1 MGAVLALLLGG
12 VMLALWAWSV
22 VASGRW
28 PAGDGP
34 HFLGTA
40 QRLAMM
46 LRDGELLLFLR
57 CLGMLIGPHPPGA
70 YLPATLAAV
79 VLGPG
84 RWVHLA
90 AGALSVGLCLD
101 GIRRLGGGLSGWIWL
116 WASPLVWLQAEGY
129 GVDLVAAA
137 CVVQALSHLHASE
150 GLSRR
155 RHVVFWGLWMGACFI
170 SKYTAPMFLW
180 APCLAAGLGVLRSG
194 RWKALGTGVLAF
206 GLVALPVWGLNGP
219 EILGYLTAS
228 QSSSDVLISN
238 SSMLSGPWATPER
251 LSWYPR
257 ALVDHWG
264 WLGASLAGLA
274 LILPFREKGL
284 RQSAWLLPALG
295 VLGGVLILAT
305 QSQRQD
311 RYLLPAVVLL
321 CSLLGSLRWS
331 AFLAPIGA
339 VGLYGVAMSYMR
351 WTDVPATRSY
361 THSVQ
366 LSELGKTWPWVQ
378 SAYAPTSLDPTVWE
392 LDARIAQLAEVHGSP
407 DGSVGFLLDQTDGAP
422 GFGLVLSRVVAADL
436 RWHVATVMVLP
447 SQEAAVFIGPFAR
460 DGWPS
465 RDFSSLLVILRTG
478 DHAREGWLSQSG
490 LELVDSWPLP
500 EGREGRIYQ
509 TPDGAPKSFL
519 NKK

>member
-1 MGAVLALLLGG
+1 MSAVLALLLGG
-12 VMLALWAWSV
+12 VLLGLWAWLV

-34 HFLGTA
+34 HVLGTG
-40 QRLAMM
+40 QRLAQF
-46 LRDGELLLFLR
+46 LRDGEPLLFVR

-90 AGALSVGLCLD
+90 AGALVVGLCLD

-116 WASPLVWLQAEGY
+116 GASPLIWLQAEGY

-137 CVVQALSHLHASE
+137 CVVQALSHLHVSE

-155 RHVVFWGLWMGACFI
+155 RHVVLWGLWMGACFI

-180 APCLAAGLGVLRSG
+180 APCLAAGLAVLRSG

-206 GLVALPVWGLNGP
+206 GLVALPVWGLNGA

-228 QSSSDVLISN
+228 QSSSDALMTN
-238 SSMLSGPWATPER
+238 DTLLGGPWATPER

-264 WLGASLAGLA
+264 WPGALLAGVA
-274 LILPFREKGL
+274 LVLPFREKGL
-284 RQSAWLLPALG
+284 RRSAWLLPTLG

-311 RYLLPAVVLL
+311 RYLVPAVVLL
-321 CSLLGSLRWS
+321 CALLGSLRWS
-331 AFLAPIGA
+331 LVLAPIGA
-339 VGLYGVAMSYMR
+339 VGLYGVAMSFLR

-361 THSVQ
+361 THSAQ
-366 LSELGKTWPWVQ
+366 LSELGQTWPWVQ
-378 SAYAPTSLDPTVWE
+378 DAYAPTSQDPGVWE
-392 LDARIAQLAEVHGSP
+392 LDARIAQLALVHGSP
-407 DGSVGFLLDQTDGAP
+407 EGSVGFLLDETGGAP

-447 SQEAAVFIGPFAR
+447 NGEAAVFVGPFTR
-460 DGWPS
+460 NDWPS
-465 RDFSSLLVILRTG
+465 RDFGSLLVILRTG
-478 DHAREGWLSQSG
+478 DGAREAWLRRSG
-490 LELVDSWPLP
+490 LELRDSWPLP

-509 TPDGAPKSFL
+509 SPDGEPMRFL
-519 NKK
+519 EGR